1 MRWLSVLLLTAVL
14 LLVPAGPAR
23 AHVELELAAPAPG
36 EVVTEA
42 FARVTLT
49 FSGALL
55 EGGEHAVGLFG
66 PDERELDDLSTV
78 TESDR
83 VLSTGVASPPAE
95 GTYTM
100 RWRIF
105 AADGDQQDGS
115 YSFTYAGPVAAET
128 SRRRPRSRNRSRNQ
142 LGRPP
147 RRPRPPPSPAPR
159 PRSRPPH
166 RRCRPRPGKPR
177 RSPWSRRRTGSA
189 SRSPQS
195 PGWPSSPSP
204 ARCSPAGGAPD
215 QTGRRQ
221 GRPGEVVG
229 LQDRRAREARLHAA
243 AGQHDPAGQPAAG
256 RCRGGRWASV
266 SRAAGAA
273 DGS

>member
-23 AHVELELAAPAPG
+23 AHVELEQAAPAPG

-83 VLSTGVASPPAE
+83 VLSTGVASLPAE
-95 GTYTM
+95 GTYTV

-128 SRRRPRSRNRSRNQ
+128 ESAAPTVTEPLTEPTGTAAEPTPTAAEPSPTPTEPTAASTVSTPTGEATPQPVESSSDGPGIALAAIAGLAVVAVAGALLARRRRP
-142 LGRPP
+142 
-147 RRPRPPPSPAPR
+147 
-159 PRSRPPH
+159 
-166 RRCRPRPGKPR
+166 
-177 RSPWSRRRTGSA
+177 
-189 SRSPQS
+189 
-195 PGWPSSPSP
+195 
-204 ARCSPAGGAPD
+204 
-215 QTGRRQ
+215 
-221 GRPGEVVG
+221 
-229 LQDRRAREARLHAA
+229 
-243 AGQHDPAGQPAAG
+243 
-256 RCRGGRWASV
+256 
-266 SRAAGAA
+266 
-273 DGS
+273 